1 MTTNPTAAA
10 AAADAASKVL
20 PAGTT
25 KNQSINQQQFLQLF
39 IQQLKNQD
47 PVAPMEPNELTAQL
61 AQFSSLEQLTG
72 VNTRLDG
79 LSARVGSSLLNLLDK
94 EVRFEGD
101 KITLKDGKATSVGYG
116 LDQAVDELSVTI
128 TDDKGKTV
136 RTIDLGAQPAGD
148 KDFVWDGKD
157 ANGNTLANGSY
168 RIQLSAKAQG
178 SDEELAVPVT
188 MTAKVEGVDFT
199 ADPPTLHV
207 NGQDIPLDQV
217 LEVRPSSEQ
226 QDDAA

>member
-1 MTTNPTAAA
+1 MTTDPTAAA
-10 AAADAASKVL
+10 AASNIL

-25 KNQSINQQQFLQLF
+25 QNQGINQQQFLKLF
-39 IQQLKNQD
+39 IEQLKHQD
-47 PVAPMEPNELTAQL
+47 PLAPLEPNELTAQL

-94 EVRFEGD
+94 EVRFQGD
-101 KITLKDGKATSVGYG
+101 RVTLKDGTATSVNYD
-116 LDQAVDELSVTI
+116 LDQAVDELTVTVS
-128 TDDKGKTV
+128 DANGKTV
-136 RTIDLGAQPAGD
+136 RTIDLGAQPAGA
-148 KDFVWDGKD
+148 KDFVWDGK
-157 ANGNTLANGSY
+157 GNDGTTLADGSY
-168 RIQLSAKAQG
+168 RIELTAKAKG

-199 ADPPTLHV
+199 ADPPTLRV

-226 QDDAA
+226 ESDAA

>member
-1 MTTNPTAAA
+1 MTIDPT

-25 KNQSINQQQFLQLF
+25 KNQSIDQQQFLLLF
-39 IQQLKNQD
+39 IEQLKNQD
-47 PVAPMEPNELTAQL
+47 PLAPLEPNELTAQL

-101 KITLKDGKATSVGYG
+101 RITLDDGVATSVGYT
-116 LDQAVDELSVTI
+116 LDQAADELTVEI
-128 TDDKGKTV
+128 FDDKGKQV
-136 RTIDLGAQPAGD
+136 REIALGAQPAGK
-148 KDFVWDGKD
+148 KDFVWDGKGSD
-157 ANGNTLANGSY
+157 GTVLADGTY
-168 RIQLSAKAQG
+168 RIELSAKARN
-178 SDEELAVPVT
+178 SDEVLAVPVT
-188 MTAKVEGVDFT
+188 MVAKVEGVDFT
-199 ADPPTLHV
+199 ADPPTLRV
-207 NGQDIPLDQV
+207 NGQDVPLDSI

-226 QDDAA
+226 QQDA

>member
-1 MTTNPTAAA
+1 MTTDPTAAA
-10 AAADAASKVL
+10 AASNIL

-25 KNQSINQQQFLQLF
+25 QNQGINQQQFLKLF
-39 IQQLKNQD
+39 IEQLKHQD
-47 PVAPMEPNELTAQL
+47 PLAPMEPNELTAQL

-101 KITLKDGKATSVGYG
+101 RVTLEGGTATSVNYD
-116 LDQAVDELSVTI
+116 LDQAVDELKVTVR
-128 TDDKGKTV
+128 DANGKTV
-136 RTIDLGAQPAGD
+136 RTIDLGAQPAGA
-148 KDFVWDGKD
+148 KDFVWDGKSND
-157 ANGNTLANGSY
+157 GTTLADGSY
-168 RIQLSAKAQG
+168 RIELTAKAKG
-178 SDEELAVPVT
+178 SDDELAVPVT

-199 ADPPTLHV
+199 ADPPTLRV
-207 NGQDIPLDQV
+207 NGQDVPLDQI

-226 QDDAA
+226 EQDAA